1 MRKGGD
7 GVAEKDITEKI
18 LESYNDVFSDIVNV
32 LLFDGK
38 AVLVPDELEDQ
49 APRTY
54 YKADGKIREMERDVA
69 KRWKKGNIRIACVGF
84 ENQTNP
90 DPDMPLRI
98 IGYDGAEYRTQLL
111 ADNTGNSRYPVVTLV
126 LYFGHEKHWSQPL
139 RLKECLDIPPEFEP
153 YVNDYRINLFEIA
166 YLTQE
171 QVALFQSDFRIVAD
185 YFVQKREKG
194 DYTPEPYDF
203 KHIQETL
210 QLLSVMSKDNRFE
223 EAYKDDTKG
232 GIHNMCDVLDRI
244 ELKGRREGRQEGRR
258 EGELKAKKEMA
269 LSLAGMGISV
279 EKIAEAAKVS
289 IEVVKQWITSDGNA
303 AR

>member
-1 MRKGGD
+1 M
-7 GVAEKDITEKI
+7 
-18 LESYNDVFSDIVNV
+18 
-32 LLFDGK
+32 
-38 AVLVPDELEDQ
+38 
-49 APRTY
+49 
-54 YKADGKIREMERDVA
+54 
-69 KRWKKGNIRIACVGF
+69 
-84 ENQTNP
+84 
-90 DPDMPLRI
+90 
-98 IGYDGAEYRTQLL
+98 
-111 ADNTGNSRYPVVTLV
+111 V

-210 QLLSVMSKDNRFE
+210 QLLSAMSKDNRFE
-223 EAYKDDTKG
+223 EAYKDDMKG

>member
-1 MRKGGD
+1 MQK
-7 GVAEKDITEKI
+7 
-18 LESYNDVFSDIVNV
+18 
-32 LLFDGK
+32 
-38 AVLVPDELEDQ
+38 
-49 APRTY
+49 
-54 YKADGKIREMERDVA
+54 
-69 KRWKKGNIRIACVGF
+69 
-84 ENQTNP
+84 
-90 DPDMPLRI
+90 
-98 IGYDGAEYRTQLL
+98 
-111 ADNTGNSRYPVVTLV
+111 NSRYPVVTLV

-194 DYTPEPYDF
+194 
-203 KHIQETL
+203 
-210 QLLSVMSKDNRFE
+210 
-223 EAYKDDTKG
+223 

>member
-1 MRKGGD
+1 M
-7 GVAEKDITEKI
+7 
-18 LESYNDVFSDIVNV
+18 
-32 LLFDGK
+32 
-38 AVLVPDELEDQ
+38 
-49 APRTY
+49 
-54 YKADGKIREMERDVA
+54 
-69 KRWKKGNIRIACVGF
+69 
-84 ENQTNP
+84 
-90 DPDMPLRI
+90 
-98 IGYDGAEYRTQLL
+98 
-111 ADNTGNSRYPVVTLV
+111 
-126 LYFGHEKHWSQPL
+126 
-139 RLKECLDIPPEFEP
+139 
-153 YVNDYRINLFEIA
+153 NDYRINLFEIA

-210 QLLSVMSKDNRFE
+210 QLLSAMSKDNRFE

-244 ELKGRREGRQEGRR
+244 ELKGRREGRQEGRQEGRR